1 MQDNKKNTITCNYCG
16 SEVENSHVACPYC
29 GAPLQPE
36 GQDETLQPDYMPL
49 SEEQSYDDQEQGK
62 RWLISLSIAAGGIF
76 MPPASKSK
84 HLNIYKIHY
93 PSIK

>member
-62 RWLISLSIAAGGIF
+62 RWLISLSIAAG
-76 MPPASKSK
+76 
-84 HLNIYKIHY
+84 
-93 PSIK
+93 